1 MIPLDNEIF
10 VRNVEMRCKQKGV
23 APTVACRDSGAG
35 KDFLTNM
42 KKGQSP
48 SLGKA
53 QQLAQYLGCT
63 VSDLL
68 GETGTATQVLDER
81 YAPFI
86 DLFADL
92 DPAEQNK
99 VIGDML
105 RRKNKKVPESGT
117 EDHLFD
123 SATGSGGLLTNVLR
137 IRVEGDDAFEPTAP
151 KKETV
156 PSLSRKK

>member
-1 MIPLDNEIF
+1 MNNEIF
-10 VRNVEMRCKQKGV
+10 VRNVEIRCKQKGV
-23 APTVACRDSGAG
+23 PPTVACRESGAG
-35 KDFLTNM
+35 KDFLTNL

-86 DLFADL
+86 DLFAEL
-92 DPAEQNK
+92 DRQSKPKSSAICSGAKIE
-99 VIGDML
+99 
-105 RRKNKKVPESGT
+105 NKKVSKLGT
-117 EDHLFD
+117 
-123 SATGSGGLLTNVLR
+123 R
-137 IRVEGDDAFEPTAP
+137 R
-151 KKETV
+151 
-156 PSLSRKK
+156 RKS